1 MNFEDI
7 EKIYGRLEEITV
19 IIEPKS
25 ILYPRYISEKIGQCH
40 VCIEEVEKFYI
51 RISREM
57 SVLQRALNN
66 SEAAYAMAKDELLS
80 TDPEIV
86 SLPSSKD
93 REARAN
99 TRLKSQANEIKD
111 LNSKLSD
118 LEKVF
123 GAINVKLKNLNRL
136 NMDIKVQLRLME
148 SQIKLGVS
156 TPDDPLTKN
165 LMEEL
170 KNTAL
175 GKDMWEEASTKS
187 EVTATVDPTKPI
199 EAKDLDPLDLLANT
213 VDQLLSEGGKLES
226 APEINSPIIS
236 ENVLEIN
243 SLTIPTEPGPAIV
256 VDLDAGLT
264 EATTEVLP
272 EPSVEHTVKPVELV
286 DEMEQPGDYFNEYV
300 SDFEKEFPDDDLLD
314 SVEPS
319 KETSPEPDVSQ
330 TEIDLDKILVPATIL
345 GGEQKTIEPK
355 ITEPIQKE
363 TPQEKQ
369 KDPNEIDFSALLSQF
384 N

>member
-1 MNFEDI
+1 MTFEEI
-7 EKIYGRLEEITV
+7 KKIYNRLEEITV

-51 RISREM
+51 KVSREM
-57 SVLQRALNN
+57 SVLQRAFNN

-80 TDPEIV
+80 TDPEIT

-99 TRLKSQANEIKD
+99 TRLKSQAREIKD
-111 LNSKLSD
+111 LENELSD
-118 LEKVF
+118 LEKLF

-156 TPDDPLTKN
+156 TPDDPVTRN

-175 GKDMWEEASTKS
+175 GKDMWEEARTSS
-187 EVTATVDPTKPI
+187 EETSTVDPTKPI
-199 EAKDLDPLDLLANT
+199 EAKDLELDLLDNVVNQMLT
-213 VDQLLSEGGKLES
+213 KKEVNDVLT
-226 APEINSPIIS
+226 PEIND
-236 ENVLEIN
+236 VLTPEIN
-243 SLTIPTEPGPAIV
+243 NLSIQAQPGPDVV
-256 VDLDAGLT
+256 VDLDVGLI
-264 EATTEVLP
+264 EANTGVIP
-272 EPSVEHTVKPVELV
+272 EPAVEPVKPVEHV
-286 DEMEQPGDYFNEYV
+286 DEMEQPEDYFNEFV
-300 SDFEKEFPDDDLLD
+300 NEFEKEFLDDDLLD
-314 SVEPS
+314 SIAPS
-319 KETSPEPDVSQ
+319 KEANPEPVVSQ
-330 TEIDLDKILVPATIL
+330 MIDLDKVLEPATTL
-345 GGEQKTIEPK
+345 GGEKQSIEPK
-355 ITEPIQKE
+355 IMEPIQKE